1 MGRDMD
7 SIHLTACRSVR
18 DGLQAMME
26 LMVGQNDWVYPS
38 VEISTALL
46 IVEVAKRAPD
56 RDGFFPHGKWA
67 TIQAIQGRIN
77 KQLDKM
83 EEESTNAQ

>member
-1 MGRDMD
+1 MD
-7 SIHLTACRSVR
+7 SIHLTDCRSVR

-26 LMVGQNDWVYPS
+26 FMVGQNEWVYSS
-38 VEISTALL
+38 VDIPTALF

-56 RDGFFPHGKWA
+56 RDSFFPHGKWA
-67 TIQAIQGRIN
+67 TIQAIQERIK
-77 KQLDKM
+77 KQLDNM